1 MSAPTTPAG
10 RLVTAFGHPDEMATM
25 YADDVA
31 WSLSRA
37 LMPVTRAVWTETYRP
52 DCEVEILDE
61 VGDDQSSAVR
71 IVYRAHMLAVDQ
83 PYENEYSLFVRAD
96 EDGIHEVFE
105 RLDSLAF
112 IENLT
117 QAPVGSTLRRMLEGA

>member
-37 LMPVTRAVWTETYRP
+37 LMPDPIRGKDAVVAFNRAVWTETYRP

-83 PYENEYSLFVRAD
+83 PYENEYSLF
-96 EDGIHEVFE
+96 E